1 MKETLGKRIAYH
13 RKQIGLTQDA
23 LAEQLGITAQAVSKW
38 ENDISCP
45 DIATLPRLA
54 DIFGITTDELLGRE
68 KPQVHEAEVVDD
80 VVSEAD
86 EDDADDAED
95 RTVIRWRR
103 RKFDGIAFAVLML
116 WVGVWM
122 LINRALSWDI
132 SFWDIL
138 WPSGLLWIG
147 IRGLCKR
154 FGAFY
159 LGCTLFG
166 AYFMLDQMPFWTFE
180 IAGEMVFP
188 ILIVLLGLGLLI
200 DILCK
205 PKKTKKKPKKKE
217 PAFAVT
223 VDGEPQIFYTVDGE
237 SFDCSVTKGSDSR
250 TVTLNRLKSGDVNCA
265 FGDAKLD
272 LSGCAEVAEDAFIEV
287 NCVHGNVVLKVPERY
302 RMEPEVNQVFHNYIV
317 EGCPAPDAQPI
328 RLEANVIFGQLI
340 VRYISEIE

>member
-80 VVSEAD
+80 MASEDDA
-86 EDDADDAED
+86 DDADDAED
-95 RTVIRWRR
+95 RAVIRWRR
-103 RKFDGIAFAVLML
+103 RKFDGIAFAILML
-116 WVGVWM
+116 WVGAWM

-132 SFWDIL
+132 SFWNIL

-154 FGAFY
+154 FGAFP

-166 AYFMLDQMPFWTFE
+166 AYFMLDQMPFWTIE

-200 DILCK
+200 DALCK
-205 PKKTKKKPKKKE
+205 PKKAKKKPKKKE
-217 PAFAVT
+217 PAFGVT
-223 VDGEPQIFYTVDGE
+223 VNGEPQMFYTEDGE

-250 TVTLNRLKSGDVNCA
+250 TVTLNRLKSGDVSCV
-265 FGDAKLD
+265 FGDVNLD
-272 LSGCAEVAEDAFIEV
+272 LSGCAEVAEDALIEV
-287 NCVHGNVVLKVPERY
+287 NCVSGNVVLKVPERY
-302 RMEPEVNQVFHNYIV
+302 RMEPEVTRVFHNYIV

-328 RLEANVIFGQLI
+328 RLEANVLI
-340 VRYISEIE
+340 GKLTVHYILENE